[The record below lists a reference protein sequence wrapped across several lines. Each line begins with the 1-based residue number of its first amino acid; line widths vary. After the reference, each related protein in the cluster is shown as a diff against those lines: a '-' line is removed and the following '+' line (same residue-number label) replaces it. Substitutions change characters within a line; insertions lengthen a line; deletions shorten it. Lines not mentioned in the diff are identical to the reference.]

1 MSTDDLAT
9 TDIDS
14 SVRVQVTPS
23 QSSYFAGEPF
33 SVTITFTNTRT
44 PESPGPKSRNT
55 HKRGAHSIS
64 SAPLARP
71 PTSPGI
77 PRPAP
82 PPPFLRTLSND
93 RDKPVRKGLIGQDT
107 AIKSGNGVSG
117 LLEQKRQILLEKSR
131 SLSVDIPPH
140 ELQGNGVNSSKDESP
155 LYVRAYQEF
164 SDTEIAAAISP
175 HAPSPSTLTRMSSL
189 PSKHPHARKQSV
201 FDGQIQLHEVQQTS
215 TPSAMP
221 SSSTSTFSLALDPIA
236 ETPQTP
242 YPGSPLP
249 RSPSLTDSLDTRAS
263 IKTEAHSY
271 PPRPSQNPH
280 PPRRPSQLGLGHGPP
295 PGLPQ
300 PSTNG
305 PPRTA
310 FGTSFPQ
317 SNTELILY
325 SYAQLLGT
333 LSVSPLP
340 GAIMSPDQ
348 ARTLG
353 ALRGRLLKRPII
365 GGGSMDIT
373 SSLHSRQQ
381 LLSRRRSHSRSA
393 SLTSGLFS
401 LLSPSTYSPSSTP
414 LPASQ
419 SWSTSQRSRTPSQSS
434 LTSPVQSLA
443 SSTNGVG
450 LGLIDGGADDD
461 VDPEAPLPTFE
472 VQPAMLA
479 VDLSLA
485 PGESRS
491 YTYSVLL
498 PDNLHPR
505 SKFSYELCRSSS
517 LGPTGANS
525 ISRVMKVP
533 IRVYNNVSVGRL
545 QRPYDLLWPVATR
558 RNLPEAA
565 PKVLDFKAT
574 NGAMKIPPSSC
585 AYTLRSEIKA
595 WGSFGDQANNLC
607 TASSTISSGSLDDL
621 RDYGQRLLATFP
633 DPDATGVRIKVPA
646 EAVSPAQNDLE
657 RGREGDGGALTGCR
671 EAVELLTRNPKKV
684 SYDVNKDGVKVAV
697 LTFTKSAY
705 RLGET
710 VLGVVE
716 LNDRS
721 SRSRVLSLSAMLEAQ
736 ESLPSL
742 LSSAGNVR
750 HMRRVHA
757 EHYSSFVSSSLRT
770 TFSLDIPSDASPAF
784 QVQIGESNT
793 KSPSTPGGLVWRVRL
808 CLLVAVAAESSQA
821 GSDGVRLKQLVRDGP
836 KGDWGTSWKAS
847 TGIAPLERPQLAA
860 NGKSQEPSTWAHFF
874 VSSFLGGAGEKE
886 YHDGDEDVDGEEL
899 WQDPGDGEDEW
910 KEVKVETVE
919 CEVPINVWPGNT
931 AFKAMDVVFDV

>member
-1 MSTDDLAT
+1 MSTDDLSTA
-9 TDIDS
+9 DIDS

-77 PRPAP
+77 PRPSVP
-82 PPPFLRTLSND
+82 PPLLRTLSNG
-93 RDKPVRKGLIGQDT
+93 REKPARKGLIGHNS
-107 AIKSGNGVSG
+107 AAKNGNGT

-131 SLSVDIPPH
+131 SLSVDIPAH
-140 ELQGNGVNSSKDESP
+140 DLQRNGTDSAKDDSP
-155 LYVRAYQEF
+155 SYVRAYQEF
-164 SDTEIAAAISP
+164 SDSAAGSP
-175 HAPSPSTLTRMSSL
+175 QAPSPTTLARISAL

-201 FDGQIQLHEVQQTS
+201 FDGQIQIHEFQQNS

-249 RSPSLTDSLDTRAS
+249 RSPSLTESLDTRVS
-263 IKTEAHSY
+263 LKTETHSY
-271 PPRPSQNPH
+271 PPRPSQHPH

-295 PGLPQ
+295 PGLPHS
-300 PSTNG
+300 STDA
-305 PPRTA
+305 PPQTA

-333 LSVSPLP
+333 LSVTPLP
-340 GAIMSPDQ
+340 GAIVSPDH

-373 SSLHSRQQ
+373 SSLHSRQ
-381 LLSRRRSHSRSA
+381 LLNRRRSHSRSA
-393 SLTSGLFS
+393 SLTSGLLS
-401 LLSPSTYSPSSTP
+401 LLSPSTYSPSPSP
-414 LPASQ
+414 FQASQ
-419 SWSTSQRSRTPSQSS
+419 SWTSLHRSRTPSQSS
-434 LTSPVQSLA
+434 LSPPAQPPS
-443 SSTNGVG
+443 NGVG
-450 LGLIDGGADDD
+450 LGLINGAAEED

-479 VDLSLA
+479 VDLTLA

-491 YTYSVLL
+491 YTYTIVL
-498 PDNLHPR
+498 PDNLPPTFKGR
-505 SKFSYELCRSSS
+505 SIKFSYELIVGTCRAGTSPARSSSS

-533 IRVYNNVSVGRL
+533 IRVYNNVSVGKP

-558 RNLPEAA
+558 RKSPEAT
-565 PKVLDFKAT
+565 PKVIDSKSKSAKF
-574 NGAMKIPPSSC
+574 PPSSSQVI
-585 AYTLRSEIKA
+585 TP
-595 WGSFGDQANNLC
+595 
-607 TASSTISSGSLDDL
+607 GSLDDL

-646 EAVSPAQNDLE
+646 EAVLPSQSDLE
-657 RGREGDGGALTGCR
+657 RGEEEEGGSLTGCR

-716 LNDRS
+716 LNDRN

-736 ESLPSL
+736 ETLPSQI
-742 LSSAGNVR
+742 SSAGNVR

-784 QVQIGESNT
+784 DVQIGDGSA
-793 KSPSTPGGLVWRVRL
+793 KSTPGGLVWRVRL
-808 CLLVAVAAESSQA
+808 CLLVAVAAESSQV
-821 GSDGVRLKQLVRDGP
+821 GSSGIRLKHLIKDGP
-836 KGDWGTSWKAS
+836 KGEWGASWRAS
-847 TGIAPLERPQLAA
+847 AGIAPFEHPPP
-860 NGKSQEPSTWAHFF
+860 KSNADAPPPTSWTQYI
-874 VSSFLGGAGEKE
+874 VSSFLGPPGEKE

-899 WQDPGDGEDEW
+899 WKDPGDGEDEW

-919 CEVPINVWPGNT
+919 CEVPISVWPGNT